1 VQDAASFS
9 IALDRTEPVVVL
21 VASGEVDANSVS
33 ELGAAI
39 DAAITEHERHVV
51 IDAGAISF
59 IDSTGISALFAGQR
73 RLNRS
78 RRRLALAYPKSSPVG
93 GALQMS
99 GLDRQFEI
107 HPDLDTAV
115 AALERA
121 PLLGR

>member
-1 VQDAASFS
+1 MQYAESFS

-21 VASGEVDANSVS
+21 VASGEVDANSVAD
-33 ELGAAI
+33 LGAAI

-51 IDAGAISF
+51 IDAGAITF

-73 RLNRS
+73 RLNRG
-78 RRRLALAYPKSSPVG
+78 RRRLALAYPKASALG
-93 GALQMS
+93 GALAMS

-107 HPDLDTAV
+107 HPDLAAAV
-115 AALERA
+115 AALESA